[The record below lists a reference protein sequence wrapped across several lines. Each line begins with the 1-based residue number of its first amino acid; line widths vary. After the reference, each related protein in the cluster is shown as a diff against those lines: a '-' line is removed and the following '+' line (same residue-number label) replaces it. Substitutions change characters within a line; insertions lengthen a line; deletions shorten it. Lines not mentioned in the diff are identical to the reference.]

1 MLLGAPRSSC
11 FLLLLVLAAACTGRG
26 EQAPCQAVAGRLLV
40 VAQTEASAARIE
52 AKLRERVLMQLP
64 ALRDAVEQ
72 SCTVGK
78 WAESVR
84 RCMVLAADGAAL
96 AACQRD
102 LSEAQRAQLQR
113 ASLAA
118 P

>member
-11 FLLLLVLAAACTGRG
+11 FLLVLALLASCGGRR
-26 EQAPCQAVAGRLLV
+26 EEAPCHAVAGRLLV
-40 VAQTEASAARIE
+40 VAQTEARAASID

-72 SCTVGK
+72 SCAAGK
-78 WAESVR
+78 WAPSVR
-84 RCMVLAADGAAL
+84 RCMVLAADGAAF
-96 AACQRD
+96 AACQRE
-102 LSEAQRAQLQR
+102 LSEEQRAQLQR
-113 ASLAA
+113 ASATA